1 MAQVTREQRDE
12 VIKKFRYEGEL
23 IGVGTYGSGH
33 INDTYLLVFETAKM
47 GQVKVILQRMNRIV
61 FERPVELMENITGVT
76 SHLRKK
82 ITGGLISL
90 LLMLPAMIR
99 WKNQSIFTRVQW
111 LSDIFRDFLRIIRQK
126 HFMRQLKDFMIQRRV
141 FKCLKR
147 RWKKTA

>member
-23 IGVGTYGSGH
+23 ISVGTYGSGH

-82 ITGGLISL
+82 IIENGGDPDRETLNVI
-90 LLMLPAMIR
+90 PAADG
-99 WKNQSIFTRVQW
+99 KPYY
-111 LSDIFRDFLRIIRQK
+111 RDPLGDYWRSYKFST
-126 HFMRQLKDFMIQRRV
+126 DA
-141 FKCLKR
+141 
-147 RWKKTA
+147 TS